1 MRLRPLVIVTGL
13 LLIVTTGIG
22 LWQRGAHEVTAPA
35 VLGSEAWP
43 APQPAVDDW
52 PWWRGSL
59 GNGISQGNPPLRW
72 SRTPT
77 TSEINHDNIVWRT
90 PLPGRGNSS
99 PIVWGNRVL
108 LTTADET
115 SASLSLISFDRHTGE
130 QQWNCEL
137 QRGDFPKIHAKNS
150 HASATPACDGRHIYV
165 PFVAADTLW
174 MAAVTFDGNLAWRTN
189 AGPYRSDEGFA
200 ASPAL
205 HESLVIVAADSR
217 GPTLD
222 RLTGSAFLAG
232 LDRRTGDVVWR
243 VKRPGLNSYGTPI
256 IGKVAGRSQLLLS
269 GGRYVAS
276 YDPLTGSPLWQ
287 HHWAIERTAGSPA
300 FDNERVFAS
309 ATIWNSGVVCLR
321 GDGADDASAPRLQW
335 KQEKSAADVPSPIV
349 LGERLYVLTDG
360 GILTCS
366 ATVNGHVQWK
376 KRFHGDFSA
385 SPVATADRL
394 YLANEEGVTFVVDG
408 TSGNVLS
415 ENALLE
421 SIFATPAIGGDEL
434 LIRTDAALYSIRNAR
449 GSRGTLT
456 QTSSETLRTS
466 QNAAN

>member
-1 MRLRPLVIVTGL
+1 MSGDLQHLRLGGNDVAFRIEALDLDVRHEVADHPNGGL
-13 LLIVTTGIG
+13 ERRHHAAAHKHREGNPGVAI
-22 LWQRGAHEVTAPA
+22 GAHDAAGV
-35 VLGSEAWP
+35 G
-43 APQPAVDDW
+43 
-52 PWWRGSL
+52 
-59 GNGISQGNPPLRW
+59 
-72 SRTPT
+72 
-77 TSEINHDNIVWRT
+77 EI
-90 PLPGRGNSS
+90 L
-99 PIVWGNRVL
+99 
-108 LTTADET
+108 
-115 SASLSLISFDRHTGE
+115 
-130 QQWNCEL
+130 
-137 QRGDFPKIHAKNS
+137 
-150 HASATPACDGRHIYV
+150 
-165 PFVAADTLW
+165 
-174 MAAVTFDGNLAWRTN
+174 
-189 AGPYRSDEGFA
+189 
-200 ASPAL
+200 
-205 HESLVIVAADSR
+205 
-217 GPTLD
+217 
-222 RLTGSAFLAG
+222 
-232 LDRRTGDVVWR
+232 
-243 VKRPGLNSYGTPI
+243 
-256 IGKVAGRSQLLLS
+256 
-269 GGRYVAS
+269 
-276 YDPLTGSPLWQ
+276 
-287 HHWAIERTAGSPA
+287 
-300 FDNERVFAS
+300 
-309 ATIWNSGVVCLR
+309 VCLR

-366 ATVNGHVQWK
+366 ATVNGRVQWK